1 MQMYLLFPAA
11 EQKSLPVF
19 LGPSLAYT
27 LTWVAVSEACSFGA
41 AVLPFCI
48 DVNLLFA
55 NIFTKRE
62 AALAEHC
69 NDRRVSEWRHRQSV
83 RTDKHARHR
92 KGVSL

>member
-55 NIFTKRE
+55 TLVSDTFE
-62 AALAEHC
+62 AERAESRCFPEFHKISRC
-69 NDRRVSEWRHRQSV
+69 
-83 RTDKHARHR
+83 
-92 KGVSL
+92 